1 MRILG
6 RSLLILFFILLIWLA
21 YGIWSEVFQNDHLD
35 LATPY
40 PNAITERNDVYLLS
54 ASKEPSS
61 PATLIF
67 NLDQRIE
74 RLQIAAIP
82 LFPLSDSHPEQ
93 FNPENVEALRQNK
106 NTPKYAIEYSLFD
119 DTNTLLS
126 NETYWF
132 NAKPTPWTQ
141 QQDQILGLQ
150 TLVPSLFLSDANYYA
165 GTRQSIYLRMENWPS
180 ARKLELRMHHQPD
193 ELEGASVYVRQHF
206 NRDKEEKT
214 ALWRKLSD
222 NKRTRYTQ
230 NVHMYPHYIWSSK
243 EIDSLLSNYW
253 QQQGPE
259 GIVGKDFT
267 TMGLYR
273 LVTTQLPE
281 PLEGTSSSRPTSNLI
296 VSKDKNLT
304 FPIHSTGEV
313 QVSFRP
319 LQTHAMGKILTLT
332 LHPFDGSP
340 AIIIQQLIS
349 QSVATW
355 SGILP
360 KGLLELSANPVL
372 EIELKKAPDEKTED
386 HPQHLSRYY
395 WVTAAKPLTY
405 PIEHWRNQKTPIK
418 IELRAIINQPGL
430 VTAKDAIVNANWMT
444 TDKSRIDTG
453 HSHRL
458 NLDFQTSSYEHFSNS
473 KIMGPDGK
481 LADNLSEES
490 SAYYLAAE
498 NINQLQIISTS
509 PVLVKVSSR
518 PFELPLVRTVPTH
531 NRGWFDEEDY
541 LPTWFP
547 LRPEQHHILVNQGD
561 SVMIRTLHRP
571 LIDRYTALNEEF
583 IGEQIPPNQAQA
595 NLNKILFPVNN
606 EEQLI
611 ASSSA
616 RRYKQLTTSNTLL
629 KDAISLNFINDN
641 NNRSLSPSLIF
652 QNNKSE
658 AREVTIKL
666 DHQDIHSQW
675 ISGYWGKITLPKINK
690 GVRKFNISN
699 STENWFVNHVDYVKG
714 ADYLLLK
721 EAFSLN
727 KRSTVKYTV
736 KKSNAQSLLNFTYY
750 QELTN
755 TTKQGALLKGTLPK
769 DTIIEVKLL
778 TSQQSS
784 NTTSAGAGAGAKM
797 SSSMTIP
804 IRHWRLLPDPG
815 ATEQGLML
823 NRGGRRTNS
832 GTHFVYSL
840 GDDLPAGEYQIQF
853 SLIEGSEGYLN
864 VSRLTPKPG
873 TEIDYFRESIHAY

>member
-6 RSLLILFFILLIWLA
+6 RSLLLLFLILLIWLA
-21 YGIWSEVFQNDHLD
+21 YGIWSQVFQNDHLD

-40 PNAITERNDVYLLS
+40 PNAVTERNDVYLLS
-54 ASKEPSS
+54 TAKTPSS

-82 LFPLSDSHPEQ
+82 LFPLSDSHPER
-93 FNPENVEALRQNK
+93 FNPANVEALRQNK

-119 DTNTLLS
+119 DNNTLLS
-126 NETYWF
+126 HETYWF
-132 NAKPTPWTQ
+132 NAKPTPWAQ
-141 QQDQILGLQ
+141 QPDQ
-150 TLVPSLFLSDANYYA
+150 TLVPELFVSDANYYA

-180 ARKLELRMHHQPD
+180 ARKLELRMHHQPNEID
-193 ELEGASVYVRQHF
+193 GASVYVRQHF
-206 NRDKEEKT
+206 NRDKEEIT

-230 NVHMYPHYIWSSK
+230 NVHMYPHYIWSSN

-273 LVTTQLPE
+273 VVSTQPAESLAGTNPSQ
-281 PLEGTSSSRPTSNLI
+281 PTSSLI
-296 VSKDKNLT
+296 VSENKNLT
-304 FPIHSTGEV
+304 FPIHTAGEV
-313 QVSFRP
+313 KLSFRP
-319 LQTHAMGKILTLT
+319 LQTDAIGKTLTLT
-332 LHPFDGSP
+332 LHPFDSSP

-349 QSVATW
+349 QAAASWT
-355 SGILP
+355 GILP
-360 KGLLELSANPVL
+360 KGLLELSADPVL
-372 EIELKKAPDEKTED
+372 EIELQQTPDELTAS
-386 HPQHLSRYY
+386 HTQHLSRYY
-395 WVTAAKPLTY
+395 WITADKPLTY
-405 PIEHWRNQKTPIK
+405 PIEHWRGQKTPIK
-418 IELRAIINQPGL
+418 IELRAIISQPGL
-430 VTAKDAIVNANWMT
+430 VTAKDAIVNANWIT
-444 TDKSRIDTG
+444 TKKGSIDVRFR
-453 HSHRL
+453 HRL
-458 NLDFQTSSYEHFSNS
+458 NLDYQTSSYEHFSNS
-473 KIMGPDGK
+473 KIIGTDGK
-481 LADNLSEES
+481 IADSLSEEK

-498 NINQLQIISTS
+498 NINQLQITSTS

-561 SVMIRTLHRP
+561 SAMIRTQHRP
-571 LIDRYTALNEEF
+571 LVDRYAALDEEF

-595 NLNKILFPVNN
+595 NLNQILLPVNN

-616 RRYKQLTTSNTLL
+616 RRYRQLNSNNTLL
-629 KDAISLNFINDN
+629 KGPMNLNFINDN
-641 NNRSLSPSLIF
+641 NRHTLSPSLIF
-652 QNNKSE
+652 QSNKSA

-666 DHQDIHSQW
+666 DNQDIHSQW
-675 ISGYWGKITLPKINK
+675 ISGHWGKVTLPKISK
-690 GVRKFNISN
+690 GSRTLDINN
-699 STENWFVNHVDYVKG
+699 TNETWLVNHVDYVKD

-727 KRSTVKYTV
+727 KRSTITYTI
-736 KKSNAQSLLNFTYY
+736 KKESSETLLNFTYY
-750 QELTN
+750 QELAN
-755 TTKQGALLKGTLPK
+755 KAVQGVLAE
-769 DTIIEVKLL
+769 DTVIEVKLL
-778 TSQQSS
+778 NIKQSS
-784 NTTSAGAGAGAKM
+784 AANVSADM

-804 IRHWRLLPDPG
+804 IRHWRLLPDSSSS
-815 ATEQGLML
+815 EQGLML
-823 NRGGRRTNS
+823 NRGNRKTNS

-840 GDDLPAGEYQIQF
+840 GDDLPAGKYQIQF